1 MESGFYVKNLL
12 LYAEDP
18 DDGEVPF
25 TCLVLENEPEW
36 IRPSS
41 ATVGKLA
48 TFDIIA
54 AVGDVDNVTATIDP
68 DALVTR
74 DLVQQFIAEHNADP
88 DAHPDII
95 RAIMMG
101 EVTANLTAQDGLGI
115 ITRDGM
121 AIVAVKKL

>member
-1 MESGFYVKNLL
+1 M
-12 LYAEDP
+12 
-18 DDGEVPF
+18 
-25 TCLVLENEPEW
+25 
-36 IRPSS
+36 
-41 ATVGKLA
+41 GKLA